1 MSINDFRNFV
11 LFLARKNQSGANPS
25 VNQFNLCV
33 ERAYAAW
40 IMSNYGNTSEYA
52 PGRPIP
58 RIAWQN
64 TQKITDNL
72 RFLLTKREFAVS
84 TDGQVKIPDGTT
96 KDINTQVAPKYL
108 HLSSLRFNH
117 ITVKKG
123 SFISRETNIDVLRD
137 SEIAG
142 VLSSSIEKPTTRYP
156 VCAFY
161 DTYIQFYPKTLQKVI
176 FTYLRTPTVPNWGYT
191 LDANNRP
198 VFAQTGGVN
207 GNSVDI
213 EAPEDAQN
221 DIALRTLEFLGI
233 SIREPV
239 LVQYANQASKE
250 K

>member
-1 MSINDFRNFV
+1 MFV
-11 LFLARKNQSGANPS
+11 AKKNVSGANPS
-25 VNQFNLCV
+25 PSEFNIAT
-33 ERAYAAW
+33 ERAYASW
-40 IMSNYGNTSEYA
+40 VMSQYGNPYEYQ

-72 RFLLTKREFAVS
+72 RFLLTRKDFAVN
-84 TDGQVKIPDGTT
+84 TAGQVTIPDGTT
-96 KDINTQVAPKYL
+96 KDINTQIAPKYL

-117 ITVKKG
+117 IVSKNG
-123 SFISRETNIDVLRD
+123 SFVSKEVSIDVLRD
-137 SEIAG
+137 NEIAG
-142 VLSSSIEKPTTRYP
+142 VLSSSINNPTTRYP

-207 GNSVDI
+207 GDSVDI

-221 DIALRTLEFLGI
+221 DIALSTLEFL
-233 SIREPV
+233 
-239 LVQYANQASKE
+239 
-250 K
+250 